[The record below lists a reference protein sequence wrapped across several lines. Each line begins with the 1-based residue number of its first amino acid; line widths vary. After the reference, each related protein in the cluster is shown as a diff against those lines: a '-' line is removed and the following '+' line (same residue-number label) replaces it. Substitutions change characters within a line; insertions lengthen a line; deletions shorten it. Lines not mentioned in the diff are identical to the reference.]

1 MVKVRR
7 FRPTAAL
14 LSILGTALALAIA
27 ATFIPDSAYLRF
39 QLVKDTQYTEA
50 QWIYE
55 RIHFDSRPIDVVV
68 IGPSRTWFGVI
79 PARME
84 EDFGSRGWSMSV
96 VNFSLLGPGRNLN
109 YVIVKELFEAK
120 RQPKVLVIGI
130 TDRPARVFGHP
141 AFRFVADASDV
152 AQAAFP
158 SNLNYLA
165 NLGYLPFRQLKL
177 TAMALFPEA
186 FDVSPRFDPASYP
199 GSNYDSALSF
209 RMPDGHLIDRDRVM
223 PRVPL
228 LKDAE
233 HIRNSRPQLL
243 PTSWADLEFGDENF
257 YIRKIVA
264 LARASGVKIAFLSIP
279 YFTGPGNTPEDA
291 FYAQYAPIFNADFVS
306 DKDQL
311 FWDYEHLNT
320 AGATLV
326 SDWLADHVA
335 PLLEN

>member
-1 MVKVRR
+1 MVQVRR
-7 FRPTAAL
+7 FRPIVAFF
-14 LSILGTALALAIA
+14 SILGTALALAIA
-27 ATFIPDSAYLRF
+27 SAFISDSPYLRF

-68 IGPSRTWFGVI
+68 VGPSRTWFGVI
-79 PARME
+79 PSRME
-84 EDFGSRGWSMSV
+84 EDFGSRGWSMGV

-109 YVIVKELFEAK
+109 YVIVKELFDAK

-130 TDRPARVFGHP
+130 SDKPARWFGHP

-152 AQAAFP
+152 AQAVFP

-165 NLGYLPFRQLKL
+165 NLGYLPFRQMKL
-177 TAMALFPEA
+177 TAMALFPA
-186 FDVSPRFDPASYP
+186 SFNVAPRFDPASYP

-223 PRVPL
+223 PRATL
-228 LKDAE
+228 LKDAA
-233 HIRNSRPQLL
+233 RLRDSRPQLL
-243 PTSWADLEFGDENF
+243 PASWADLEFGDENF

-264 LARASGVKIAFLSIP
+264 MARARGVKIAFLSIP
-279 YFTGPGNTPEDA
+279 YFTGPGNTLEDD
-291 FYAQYAPIFNADFVS
+291 FYAQYAPIFSADFVS

-311 FWDYEHLNT
+311 FWDYEHLNS

-326 SDWLADHVA
+326 TDWLADRLA